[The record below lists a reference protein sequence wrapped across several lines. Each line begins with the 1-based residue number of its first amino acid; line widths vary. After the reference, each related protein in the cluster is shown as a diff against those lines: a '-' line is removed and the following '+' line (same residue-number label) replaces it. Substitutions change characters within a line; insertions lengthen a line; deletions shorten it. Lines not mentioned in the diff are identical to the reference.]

1 MKANVLQVIV
11 KSMQLNQLTFF
22 PQIFFNINLK
32 PKLHKFYL
40 ETPDFH
46 LKYKY

>member
-11 KSMQLNQLTFF
+11 KFMQVNQLTFF
-22 PQIFFNINLK
+22 PQIFYINLK